1 MEEPRSCGALLQQA
15 CKPDSVEGDHLSRP
29 PVARWLERRTRL
41 LGGPR
46 HRSPFPLAPHGV
58 WLAAVS
64 PRRWWALTPPFHPYL
79 RRLRRV
85 FRRWRSPFCATFH
98 RLSPSGVSP
107 ASCPS
112 VSGLSSSRERLAVT
126 RPASSIV
133 AAVPRRPR
141 KSSRIRDRKPFRPA
155 AGRTRRTRGTPSS
168 HPA

>member
-15 CKPDSVEGDHLSRP
+15 CKPDSVAGDHLSRP
-29 PVARWLERRTRL
+29 PVTRWLERRTRL
-41 LGGPR
+41 LGGQR
-46 HRSPFPLAPHGV
+46 HRSLFYLAPDGV

-64 PRRWWALTPPFHPYL
+64 PRRWWALTPHFHPYL

-85 FRRWRSPFCATFH
+85 FRRRRSPFCATFH

-133 AAVPRRPR
+133 AAVPPRPR
-141 KSSRIRDRKPFRPA
+141 KLSRTRDRRPFRPGA
-155 AGRTRRTRGTPSS
+155 ERPRPTRGTPGSR
-168 HPA
+168 PA